1 MGLNSRYEI
10 RVKGV
15 LDGRWTAWF
24 EDLQVT
30 SDGEETVISGPVADQ
45 AALHGLLT
53 KVRDLGLFLI
63 SVRHLRPVDQ
73 RASPTADPSKEE
85 IMHPVILR
93 QLAADHIKQLH
104 AQADDQRQARRARR
118 RAPSMG

>member
-10 RVKGV
+10 RVRGI
-15 LDGRWTAWF
+15 LDERWTAWF
-24 EDLQVT
+24 EDLQIT

-63 SVRHLRPVDQ
+63 SVRHL
-73 RASPTADPSKEE
+73 DP
-85 IMHPVILR
+85 
-93 QLAADHIKQLH
+93 D
-104 AQADDQRQARRARR
+104 
-118 RAPSMG
+118 

>member
-24 EDLQVT
+24 EDLQFT
-30 SDGEETVISGPVADQ
+30 SDGEETVISGTLADQ
-45 AALHGLLT
+45 AALHGLLA

-63 SVRHLRPVDQ
+63 SVRHL
-73 RASPTADPSKEE
+73 DP
-85 IMHPVILR
+85 
-93 QLAADHIKQLH
+93 D
-104 AQADDQRQARRARR
+104 
-118 RAPSMG
+118 